1 MPECMRQEKKMSEQ
15 QQHRELR
22 KPGALNSMLLIVGI
36 IVGSIVPIVLLVVL
50 QLGIFGIGIA
60 EGIGVGGVLI
70 LVWAIPGILIGLMVF
85 RGYKKKASSRT
96 VLIVVPAFS
105 GIVGG
110 LVVGGA
116 LAFCVASWVFQ
127 THCC

>member
-1 MPECMRQEKKMSEQ
+1 MSEQ
-15 QQHRELR
+15 QQHREPG
-22 KPGALNSMLLIVGI
+22 KPSALNSMLLLVGI

-50 QLGIFGIGIA
+50 QLGLFGIGIA

-85 RGYKKKASSRT
+85 RGFKKKASSRT

-110 LVVGGA
+110 VVVAGA
-116 LAFCVASWVFQ
+116 LTFCFVLWFVA
-127 THCC
+127 TYCC